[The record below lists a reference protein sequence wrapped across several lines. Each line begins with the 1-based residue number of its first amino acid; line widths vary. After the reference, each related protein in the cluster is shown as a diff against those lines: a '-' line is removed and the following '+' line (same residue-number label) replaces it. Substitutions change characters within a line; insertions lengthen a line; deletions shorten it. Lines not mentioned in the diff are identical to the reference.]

1 MEGGLASTGSKK
13 LVRKE
18 DRGREGRQKERGGR
32 RVGKQEE
39 IRNWWEK
46 KREEEE
52 EDKQRGEECGL
63 VK

>member
-32 RVGKQEE
+32 RVGK
-39 IRNWWEK
+39 
-46 KREEEE
+46 
-52 EDKQRGEECGL
+52 
-63 VK
+63 